1 MKSLKEFIN
10 EAMNTSNEETTKEN
24 ETVDESQEEY
34 VYAVEDVNGTILN
47 VFPTEQEA
55 NEDLQNWNSDAEAK
69 VKKMKKSEIEEK

>member
-1 MKSLKEFIN
+1 MKSLKEFID
-10 EAMNTSNEETTKEN
+10 EAMNTSNEETTKET

-55 NEDLQNWNSDAEAK
+55 NEDLKNWNSDAEAK